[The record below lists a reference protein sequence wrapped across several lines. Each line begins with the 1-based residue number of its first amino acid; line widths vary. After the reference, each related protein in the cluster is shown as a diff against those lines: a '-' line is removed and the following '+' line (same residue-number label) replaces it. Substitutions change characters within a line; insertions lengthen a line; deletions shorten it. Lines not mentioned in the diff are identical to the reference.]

1 MDKYQSSWSSDIHND
16 IIMEGST
23 NSEHASNSSK
33 TATDD
38 TIEDFLPLESFES
51 LKSGLVFTNST
62 IMKNSIKRWQD
73 KFYMPF
79 ITFKNDAGRYSL
91 KCPHGMERASKGTG
105 KHKVQS
111 VNFTGCLAACNVR
124 EQKDGTWKVTTCIT
138 KHSGHIVSKVVYN
151 TYRNVK
157 KTSKEDEEY
166 VAELAKAKAKNR
178 IIAERFSERTGKN
191 YKTKDINNLI
201 RKIGLESEEG
211 SCLEKDLESYIT
223 EGGDVQYRKDEDG
236 YIDVLWIQTGYM
248 KEAVTATK
256 PRTFEVDTTF
266 GTCEENYEVFI
277 PVFKSKVTG
286 KFEKAGILLLQ
297 TEVKENV
304 SLGLKFFKQSLPYTE
319 NDVGKFFFYL
329 DKDFEYI
336 VST

>member
-1 MDKYQSSWSSDIHND
+1 
-16 IIMEGST
+16 
-23 NSEHASNSSK
+23 
-33 TATDD
+33 
-38 TIEDFLPLESFES
+38 
-51 LKSGLVFTNST
+51 
-62 IMKNSIKRWQD
+62 
-73 KFYMPF
+73 MPF

-91 KCPHGMERASKGTG
+91 KCPHGMVRASKGTG

-223 EGGDVQYRKDEDG
+223 EGGYVQYRKDEDG

-266 GTCEENYEVFI
+266 GTLEKRNELFELTEGLLVKPANTKVPVLFKTYYERNWEPINQMWVYAYR
-277 PVFKSKVTG
+277 K
-286 KFEKAGILLLQ
+286 
-297 TEVKENV
+297 N
-304 SLGLKFFKQSLPYTE
+304 LPIDNIYDTNAVE
-319 NDVGKFFFYL
+319 HEL
-329 DKDFEYI
+329 
-336 VST
+336 